1 MSNRKM
7 VVLTKEEL
15 AIQKAKQMHI
25 MDRKKK
31 FEEAKRRTKVQT
43 DAVQP

>member
-1 MSNRKM
+1 MSNRKA

-15 AIQKAKQMHI
+15 AIQKARQIPI
-25 MDRKKK
+25 MERKKK

>member
-1 MSNRKM
+1 MSNRKI

-15 AIQKAKQMHI
+15 AIQKAKQHFI
-25 MDRKKK
+25 MERKKK
-31 FEEAKRRTKVQT
+31 FEKAKRLSKVQT

>member
-1 MSNRKM
+1 M

-15 AIQKAKQMHI
+15 AIQKARQHFI
-25 MDRKKK
+25 MERKKK
-31 FEEAKRRTKVQT
+31 FEEAKRNNKVQT